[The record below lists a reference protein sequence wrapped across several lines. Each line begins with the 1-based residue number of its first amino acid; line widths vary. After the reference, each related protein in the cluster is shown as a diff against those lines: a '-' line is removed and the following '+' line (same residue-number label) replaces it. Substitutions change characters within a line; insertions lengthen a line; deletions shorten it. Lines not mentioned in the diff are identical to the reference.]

1 MKDPE
6 KITFITLGCSKN
18 TVDSEQAMA
27 QFRLNRFAV
36 DWEEYQNPAENVII
50 NTCGFIGD
58 AKEESVQTILHFVD
72 LKSKGK
78 IKKLF
83 VVGCLVKRYK
93 AELQTEIP
101 EVDGFYGVN
110 FLKQLI
116 EDIGLQ
122 YFPAHLKTKTRST
135 PNHYS
140 YLKIA
145 EGCNRQCSFCAIP
158 QIRGKHIS
166 KTIEDI
172 IDEAKILVADGV
184 KEIILISQD
193 LVYYGKDNYGE
204 FKLAELVDRLAQLD
218 GLHWLRLHYLH
229 PLFFD
234 DKLLGIMEEHKN
246 ICRYIDIPVQHI
258 SDKMLQI
265 MRRGITK
272 EETIHLLDKIRK
284 TLPDAV
290 IRTTLLVGHPGEG
303 QAEFDE
309 LKQFVSDFGFDRLG
323 VFTYS
328 HEENTPAYLLEDKI
342 SQKTKEKRRDELME
356 IQQEISLAKNQKI
369 VGKSIEVLIDRVESD
384 FYFGRT
390 QFDSP
395 EVDNEVLIPVE
406 ENLKIGD
413 FYNIKITEAGEYDL
427 TGEVVE

>member
-1 MKDPE
+1 MDK

-18 TVDSEQAMA
+18 TVDSEQAMN
-27 QFRLNRFAV
+27 QFCLNRFAV

-58 AKEESVQTILHFVD
+58 AKEESIQTILHFTD
-72 LKSKGK
+72 LKNKGK

-83 VVGCLVKRYK
+83 VVGCLVERYK
-93 AELQTEIP
+93 ADLQKEIP

-122 YFPAHLKTKTRST
+122 YFPAHLKTKTLST

-158 QIRGKHIS
+158 KIRGKHIS
-166 KTIEDI
+166 KTIDDI
-172 IDEAKILVADGV
+172 LEEAKILIAEGV

-193 LVYYGKDNYGE
+193 LVYYGKDNYGT
-204 FKLAELVDRLAQLD
+204 FKLAELIDKLAQLD

-234 DKLLGIMEEHKN
+234 DALLAVMQKHKN

-258 SDKMLQI
+258 SDRMLQI
-265 MRRGITK
+265 MQRGITK
-272 EETIHLLDKIRK
+272 EEIIRLLEKIRK
-284 TLPDAV
+284 ILPDAV

-303 QAEFDE
+303 QNEFNE
-309 LKQFVSDFGFDRLG
+309 LKQFVSDFEFDRLG

-328 HEENTPAYLLEDKI
+328 HEENTPAYLLKDEI
-342 SQKTKEKRRDELME
+342 PQKTKEKRRDELME
-356 IQQEISLAKNQKI
+356 IQQEISLSKNQKM
-369 VGKSIEVLIDRVESD
+369 VGKTIEVLIDRVEAD

-395 EVDNEVLIPVE
+395 EVDNEIVIPIE
-406 ENLKIGD
+406 ENLKTGD
-413 FYNIKITEAGEYDL
+413 FYTVIVTEAGEYDL
-427 TGEVVE
+427 TGEVVGK